1 MVHPAAEVCELP
13 VCHVVQVVDL
23 QDRRAIVSAVLVK
36 TILKVDN
43 TREHL
48 AVASLS
54 CKIFVYF
61 DVNTK
66 DLADYGVKVVNLLK
80 PGAFIRDAIH
90 IEHCVEV
97 EYLLCIQ
104 WKL

>member
-1 MVHPAAEVCELP
+1 MVHPAAEVRELP

-36 TILKVDN
+36 TILKIDN

-54 CKIFVYF
+54 CKIFVYL
-61 DVNTK
+61 N
-66 DLADYGVKVVNLLK
+66 ADAENLTDNSMEVVHLLK
-80 PGAFIRDAIH
+80 IKAFI
-90 IEHCVEV
+90 
-97 EYLLCIQ
+97 
-104 WKL
+104 